1 MSVVFGIVIPYAA
14 AILFIVGVVWR
25 IVVWARSPVPFRIPT
40 TTGQQKSLSFIRHDK
55 AESPSGTLDVIGRM
69 ALEILLFRS
78 LFRNTRA
85 RLEHDDKGP
94 KFSYIGEKWL
104 WLGAIAF
111 HYCFLIILLRH
122 LRFFIDPVPSFVLFL
137 QGLDGFF
144 QVGAPTFYV
153 TTVVIVIA
161 LLYLLLRR
169 IVNPYVRYISLP
181 ADYVALLLLL
191 GVVLSGALM
200 RHSAW
205 RTDIVAVKEYTMGLV
220 NLHPVIPERIGT
232 IFFVHVTF
240 VSLFFA
246 YFPFSKLMHAAG
258 ILMSPTRN
266 LANNNRARRHVNPW
280 DYPVE
285 VHTYDEWEEEFR
297 DKMLEAGYVLDKG

>member
-14 AILFIVGVVWR
+14 AILFIVGVVRR

-55 AESPSGTLDVIGRM
+55 AESPSGTLGVIGRM

-122 LRFFIDPVPSFVLFL
+122 LRFFIDPVPSFVLLL
-137 QGLDGFF
+137 QDLDGFF
-144 QVGAPTFYV
+144 QVGVPTFYI

-169 IVNPYVRYISLP
+169 LVNAHMRYISLP

-191 GVVLSGALM
+191 GVALSGALM

-232 IFFVHVTF
+232 IFFVHITF
-240 VSLFFA
+240 ISLFFA

-285 VHTYDEWEEEFR
+285 VHTYHEWEEEFR
-297 DKMLEAGYVLDKG
+297 DKMLEAGYVLDKE